1 MYYIYCYT
9 NKINNKKYV
18 GQTSNLARRKSE
30 HRYAAFN
37 NQSKEYNHI
46 FHKKLRDYG
55 EDNFIFEIL
64 EEIDT
69 TDEKKVDEREIYWIK
84 KLDTFIKN
92 GKGYNMVLGGSGTKR
107 KDLILTNQQLIEIS
121 NLLLNTNISQEEIS
135 KIYNVSQTYISDIN
149 LGKKHPFNNYTYPL
163 RKKYQI
169 DIDKKETIKFLLQ
182 NTTMTR
188 QAIANEVG
196 VSLSTVKRIKALL

>member
-37 NQSKEYNHI
+37 NQSKEYDHI

-69 TDEKKVDEREIYWIK
+69 TDEKK
-84 KLDTFIKN
+84 
-92 GKGYNMVLGGSGTKR
+92 
-107 KDLILTNQQLIEIS
+107 
-121 NLLLNTNISQEEIS
+121 
-135 KIYNVSQTYISDIN
+135 
-149 LGKKHPFNNYTYPL
+149 
-163 RKKYQI
+163 
-169 DIDKKETIKFLLQ
+169 
-182 NTTMTR
+182 
-188 QAIANEVG
+188 
-196 VSLSTVKRIKALL
+196 